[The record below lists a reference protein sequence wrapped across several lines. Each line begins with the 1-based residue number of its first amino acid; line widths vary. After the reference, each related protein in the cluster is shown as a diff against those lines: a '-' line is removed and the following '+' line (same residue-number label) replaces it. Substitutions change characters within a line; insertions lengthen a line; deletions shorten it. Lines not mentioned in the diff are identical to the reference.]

1 MWHGVSATQGAFLA
15 PPDATLRITPT
26 FAMHDPV
33 IRCHLPGL
41 MQQHRLRISDVARA
55 TGLNRSTITS
65 LCRQRATRIELPA
78 LDRLCTL
85 FQCHVGDLLEQVAD
99 PKELEV

>member
-1 MWHGVSATQGAFLA
+1 MP

-26 FAMHDPV
+26 SATHGPV

-55 TGLNRSTITS
+55 TGLNRSTITA

-85 FQCHVGDLLEQVAD
+85 FQCRVGDLLEQVAD